1 MALATACTTA
11 EPAAPLDAPGPSQAE
26 QARLE
31 AEAQAEEERQA
42 AAAEAQRLDDEAL
55 QGFRSCRKEGQSMDE
70 LARSSGNPGQYLA
83 SARILEGCA
92 ARLAVSPEAVDED
105 ARMRVAAL
113 SVLNWAKGGDAAKA
127 RQGLSAF
134 EAEFPGR
141 DLYYPDGTSFT
152 ETMAMGLGLSADDA
166 AGAFSAANVNPRL
179 KAEMRRVRYWQA
191 H

>member
-1 MALATACTTA
+1 M
-11 EPAAPLDAPGPSQAE
+11 PKQYSDGGRVGPGP
-26 QARLE
+26 R
-31 AEAQAEEERQA
+31 AEAERQA
-42 AAAEAQRLDDEAL
+42 AADEAQRLDDEAL
-55 QGFRSCRKEGQSMDE
+55 QDFRSCRKEGQAMDE

-92 ARLAVSPEAVDED
+92 GRLAASPEAVDED

-127 RQGLSAF
+127 RQGLSTF